1 MMSNI
6 EGFAQKY
13 IEQHPSQAMTML
25 DQLNINDAVEYLV
38 ELEGD
43 KLLNLAPF
51 ISTPIAKQL
60 LTHSK
65 KDIITALIGKLPT
78 RLLVRWIWFINSNNR
93 AGILELLKPEQR
105 KVVQSLLVVSKNVAG
120 AIADIS
126 IPPITIGTDIRTC
139 LKNIFATESYG
150 SNYIYIV
157 NHDGKLVGVSSL
169 RKLFLAMDNKDMNI
183 ESIMNDKISTVF
195 FQTRIHD
202 LIKDPMWK
210 SYDVLPVVDS
220 SGGYL
225 GAVSHR
231 KVRALD
237 PLGALSKK
245 EVISSD
251 IGELYNAG
259 MFSLLE
265 GVCSII
271 ESDKREAAGDE

>member
-6 EGFAQKY
+6 EDFAQNY
-13 IEQHPSQAMTML
+13 IEQHPDQAMTMF
-25 DQLNINDAVEYLV
+25 DHLNINDAVEYLV
-38 ELEGD
+38 ELEVD
-43 KLLNLAPF
+43 KLLNVASF
-51 ISTPIAKQL
+51 ISIPIAKQL
-60 LTHSK
+60 LAHSK
-65 KDIITALIGKLPT
+65 KDVITALIRKIPT
-78 RLLVRWIWFINSNNR
+78 RLLVRWVWFVGSHDR

-105 KVVQSLLVVSKNVAG
+105 KVVQSLLAASKNVAG
-120 AIADIS
+120 AVADIS
-126 IPPITIGTDIRTC
+126 IPPVTIGTDIRTC
-139 LKNIFATESYG
+139 LQNIFSTESYG

-157 NHDGKLVGVSSL
+157 NHDGKLLGVSSL

-183 ESIMNDKISTVF
+183 ESIMNGKVSTVF
-195 FQTRIHD
+195 FQTCIHD

-225 GAVSHR
+225 GAISHR
-231 KVRALD
+231 QVRALD
-237 PLGALSKK
+237 SFGALSKK

-265 GVCSII
+265 GVCSMI
-271 ESDKREAAGDE
+271 ESDKREVEGDE